1 MKQPFIVFALPRS
14 RTAWTTYYLAQNK
27 RLVGHDIGIWCK
39 KPDDFFANFGEGGM
53 AGTVETG
60 AMIGWRL
67 IRERVP
73 DARFAVI
80 RRPVDG
86 VKRSLGQFGIV
97 PNAGEM
103 EARDRM
109 LDEIAAHPG
118 VLSVTFS
125 GMYEATTRGLLYEHC
140 LQEPYDGLWDA
151 QVAGRNIQIDVFER
165 IRRLEENQS
174 GIAELKALVA

>member
-1 MKQPFIVFALPRS
+1 MKAPFIVFALPRS
-14 RTAWTTYYLAQNK
+14 RTAWVAYYLAQNK

-39 KPDDFFANFGEGGM
+39 NPEDFFANFEAGM
-53 AGTVETG
+53 VGTVETG
-60 AMIGWRL
+60 AMIGWGLIKERL
-67 IRERVP
+67 P
-73 DARFAVI
+73 HARFAVI

-86 VKRSLGQFGIV
+86 VKRSLGQFGII

-109 LDEIAAHPG
+109 LDEISAYPG

-125 GMYEATTRGLLYEHC
+125 GMYEAQARGALYEHC

-151 QVAGRNIQIDVFER
+151 EIAGRNIQIDVFER
-165 IRRLEENQS
+165 MRRLAENQV
-174 GIAELKALVA
+174 GIAELKASLA